1 MDASSDLLH
10 SKHMHIYHTNNSLS
24 KGIGLGIL
32 EAKPGETD

>member
-1 MDASSDLLH
+1 MNASSDRLH
-10 SKHMHIYHTNNSLS
+10 SKHIRIYNTNNSLS

>member
-1 MDASSDLLH
+1 MDASSDRLH
-10 SKHMHIYHTNNSLS
+10 SKHIWICNTNNSLT